1 MREDPALLEEGRKT
15 TRAKQHF
22 MGNLLDFKLW
32 DNVSEVVDEVL
43 GKEDCYRMGQL
54 PERASVL
61 DFGANVGTFSIGMA
75 TRGSAVLAV
84 EADLDSVMLLK
95 RNIAVNQKAFSH
107 GGNVDAVCA
116 YVGDAGTMPLKLF
129 YWKGPASY
137 SPHMEVTT
145 RLWDYLPSDL
155 PRIIKM
161 DIEES
166 ETELFKQPR
175 ALGCFA
181 MAQHFLMEFHA
192 FDGLIYKAELE
203 ALGYQV
209 ELAGCGINVPYNKTM
224 SRGMLYAIK

>member
-15 TRAKQHF
+15 TSARVMVMGKQ
-22 MGNLLDFKLW
+22 LEFKLW
-32 DNVSEVVDEVL
+32 NNVEVVDEVL
-43 GKEDCYRMGQL
+43 GEEDCYRMRQI
-54 PERASVL
+54 PNSASVL

-75 TRGSAVLAV
+75 SLGAAVLAI

-95 RNIAVNQKAFSH
+95 RNISVNKEMFSSFGH
-107 GGNVDAVCA
+107 VDAVCA
-116 YVGDAGTMPLKLF
+116 YVGDAGTMPLKKF
-129 YWKGPASY
+129 WWKGPASY
-137 SPHMEVTT
+137 APHMEVTT
-145 RLWDYLPSDL
+145 RLWDYLPSDR

-181 MAQHFLMEFHA
+181 MAQYFLMEFHA
-192 FDGLIYKAELE
+192 FDGFIYKQALE
-203 ALGYQV
+203 ELGYRV

-224 SRGMLYAIK
+224 SRGMLYGKK